1 MNIYMTDE
9 NNRLTE
15 DQRQLVES
23 ILIYTAEQE
32 EVDSNS
38 ELSVTFVSNDE
49 IQEINREWRGKDQAT
64 DVISFAMEELG
75 EDEIDFGL
83 LEDEPIVLG
92 DLIISVERC
101 REQAAEYGNH
111 FERELGFLA
120 VHGFLHLLGYDHIEK
135 ADEEVMT
142 KRQEEILHH
151 FELYRGT
158 L

>member
-15 DQRQLVES
+15 EQRQLVES

-32 EVDSNS
+32 EVDPNS

-83 LEDEPIVLG
+83 LEDEPVVLG

-135 ADEEVMT
+135 ADEEIMT

-151 FELYRGT
+151 FELFRGT

>member
-15 DQRQLVES
+15 EQRQLVES

-32 EVDSNS
+32 EVDPNS

-83 LEDEPIVLG
+83 LEDEPVVLG

-120 VHGFLHLLGYDHIEK
+120 VRGFLHLLGYDHIEK
-135 ADEEVMT
+135 ADEEIMT

-151 FELYRGT
+151 FELFRGT

>member
-9 NNRLTE
+9 NNRLTKE
-15 DQRQLVES
+15 QQQLVES

>member
-1 MNIYMTDE
+1 MTDE

-15 DQRQLVES
+15 EQQQLVES

-32 EVDSNS
+32 EVDPNS

>member
-9 NNRLTE
+9 GNLLSE
-15 DQRQLVES
+15 EQRELVES
-23 ILIYTAEQE
+23 ILDYTSKQE
-32 EVDSNS
+32 EIETNS
-38 ELSVTFVSNDE
+38 ELSVTFVTNAE
-49 IQEINREWRGKDQAT
+49 IREINRDWRGKDQAT
-64 DVISFAMEELG
+64 DVISFAMDELG
-75 EDEIDFGL
+75 EDEIDFQL
-83 LEDEPIVLG
+83 LEDEPVVLG

-101 REQAAEYGNH
+101 REQAAEYGNR

-151 FELYRGT
+151 FELYRGE

>member
-15 DQRQLVES
+15 EQRQLVES

-32 EVDSNS
+32 EIDSNS

>member
-15 DQRQLVES
+15 DQRQLVEL

>member
-15 DQRQLVES
+15 EQQQLVES

-151 FELYRGT
+151 FELFRGT

>member
-15 DQRQLVES
+15 EQRQLVES

-32 EVDSNS
+32 EVDPNS

-83 LEDEPIVLG
+83 LEDEPVVLG

-151 FELYRGT
+151 FELFRGT

>member
-15 DQRQLVES
+15 EQRQLVES
-23 ILIYTAEQE
+23 ILIYTSEQE
-32 EVDSNS
+32 EVDPNS

>member
-15 DQRQLVES
+15 EQQQLVES

-32 EVDSNS
+32 EVDPNS

>member
-15 DQRQLVES
+15 EQQQLVES

-32 EVDSNS
+32 EVDPNS

-49 IQEINREWRGKDQAT
+49 IQEINREWRGKNQAT

-151 FELYRGT
+151 FELFRGT

>member
-1 MNIYMTDE
+1 MNIYTTDE

-15 DQRQLVES
+15 EQRQLVES

>member
-15 DQRQLVES
+15 EQRQLVES

-49 IQEINREWRGKDQAT
+49 IQEINREWRGKDQTT

>member
-15 DQRQLVES
+15 EQQQLVES
-23 ILIYTAEQE
+23 ILIYTAEKE

-151 FELYRGT
+151 FELFRGT

>member
-15 DQRQLVES
+15 EQRQLVES
-23 ILIYTAEQE
+23 IVIYTAEQE
-32 EVDSNS
+32 DVDPNS

-49 IQEINREWRGKDQAT
+49 IQEINREWRGKDQAI

-75 EDEIDFGL
+75 EDEIDVGL
-83 LEDEPIVLG
+83 LEDEPVVLG

-101 REQAAEYGNH
+101 REQVAEYGNH
-111 FERELGFLA
+111 FERELGVLA

-135 ADEEVMT
+135 ADEEIMT
-142 KRQEEILHH
+142 RRQEEILHH
-151 FELYRGT
+151 FELFRGT

>member
-15 DQRQLVES
+15 EQRQLVES

>member
-15 DQRQLVES
+15 EQRQLVES

-151 FELYRGT
+151 FELYRGI

>member
-15 DQRQLVES
+15 EQRQLVES

-92 DLIISVERC
+92 DLIISIERC